1 MSSNSNLTPQLG
13 DQNKRIL
20 IACLALVTLM
30 LGMAYAAVPLYDMFC
45 RVTGYGGTTQ
55 RVEAVDV
62 PVMSGRTMN
71 IRFDANTT
79 QGLPW
84 RFVPT
89 QRSLNVNVGEQ
100 MLAFYE
106 AKNYSGKAVT
116 GTATFNVTPMKAG
129 IYFNKIDCFCFTEQT
144 LPAGKSVK
152 MPVSFFVDP
161 AIEEDPR
168 LDDVKTITLSY
179 TFFPSEPAQPAM

>member
-1 MSSNSNLTPQLG
+1 MSSNSNLPPQLG

-30 LGMAYAAVPLYDMFC
+30 VGMAYAAVPLYDMFC

-55 RVEAVDV
+55 RVEAADV
-62 PVMSGRTMN
+62 PVVSGRKMN

-84 RFVPT
+84 RFAPV
-89 QRSLNVNVGEQ
+89 QRSLDVKVGEQ

-106 AKNYSGKAVT
+106 AKNFSGQTVT